1 MQVFKQNQTRKE
13 PIHVQMFNHSVQDGM
28 SCQITRSNDAD

>member
-1 MQVFKQNQTRKE
+1 MQVFKQNYTRTE
-13 PIHVQMFNHSVQDGM
+13 PIHVQMFNHSAQVGM